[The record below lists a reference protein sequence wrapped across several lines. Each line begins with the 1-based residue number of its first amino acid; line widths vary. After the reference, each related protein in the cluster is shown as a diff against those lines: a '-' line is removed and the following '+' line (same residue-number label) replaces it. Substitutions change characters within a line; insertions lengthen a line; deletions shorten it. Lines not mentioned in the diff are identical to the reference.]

1 MPVLAPALVHRIT
14 SSVHGARGKETASGS
29 SDSTEQSGSLLTV
42 AFDRQSSGDFVN
54 CLPE

>member
-14 SSVHGARGKETASGS
+14 LVHGARGKETASGS